1 VKLAGLE
8 RQAASV
14 IEDMHTA
21 LPRGTFT
28 LKRRDLEL
36 LRKFL
41 FMMHYRNVSCS
52 SNYFQVDHPENAD
65 GRQWI
70 EYLMKTKGM
79 QSPVETW
86 LYFLRYYLDTS
97 HSDIMKDAAELI
109 EKYGLEGLRKML
121 SESQMLPDLERF
133 PAIGYHDQA
142 ASFFLSIWEA
152 AEGEEFIL
160 THNAFGLWEGLAGD
174 CPGLHHIFVV
184 SPRIA
189 IILCSTL
196 LRPELKD
203 YIKRGLPLKSS
214 LLNVKPAPATP
225 IYARVDSIRESFKS
239 PRSLERYRS
248 SQEGENDSF
257 VFKITKLSRPQ
268 TLELNSVVLLNMKEA
283 GALTFLSKERMLR
296 TARAFRSLP
305 SNFPESNL
313 LVPLIEVLTA
323 STIRPEPPALRPPL
337 QSPTAVPDEDND
349 ALSFVDVV
357 LYVLLMQICTGQR
370 QFPSAYDRAH
380 LVFKIMEKARPTT
393 FAHEVGQEV
402 EKAFRACKRE
412 SEDMG
417 SDSESFAEGIRF
429 ASLLSSIPSEVS
441 SQLFHVMISYMSKLG
456 AVMSGG
462 EGILQQLQDEVAV
475 VSFLTR
481 ASCSPAVWHTLSCS
495 NPQAPE
501 ILSKLFKKFG
511 TPADGAV
518 KRVTDFMYEEPPFTS
533 CYDRAYALRGIC
545 GMSGPTT
552 NPISGKYYWLTM
564 RMIHVLGYDAM
575 TFSLPA
581 PYSSQ
586 PRERPKARLLRKMSK
601 THSDML
607 LMNVKMILQRNGFT
621 PSLEDDTKAKAIQ
634 KWIDEMAIVNT
645 LAWLGKHRRNFLDFI
660 LDGFSPEVG
669 FKLFEE
675 DEDIGST

>member
-14 IEDMHTA
+14 IEDMHKA

-52 SNYFQVDHPENAD
+52 SNYFQVDHRENAK

-70 EYLMKTKGM
+70 ECLMKAKGL
-79 QSPVETW
+79 QSSVETW
-86 LYFLRYYLDTS
+86 LHFLRYYLDTS
-97 HSDIMKDAAELI
+97 HSDIMQDAAELI
-109 EKYGLEGLRKML
+109 EKYGLEGLQKML
-121 SESQMLPDLERF
+121 SESQMPPDLERF
-133 PAIGYHDQA
+133 PAVGYHAQA
-142 ASFFLSIWEA
+142 DSFFLSIWEA
-152 AEGEEFIL
+152 AEGEEFFL

-203 YIKRGLPLKSS
+203 FIKRGPPLKSS

-225 IYARVDSIRESFKS
+225 IYARVDSIREGFKS
-239 PRSLERYRS
+239 PKSLEHYRS

-305 SNFPESNL
+305 SNLPGSNL

-323 STIRPEPPALRPPL
+323 STIGPEPTALRPSL
-337 QSPTAVPDEDND
+337 QSPAAVPDEDND

-380 LVFKIMEKARPTT
+380 LVFKIMEKARPTS

-402 EKAFRACKRE
+402 EKAFRSCKRE

-417 SDSESFAEGIRF
+417 SFAEGVRI
-429 ASLLSSIPSEVS
+429 APLLSSIPSELS
-441 SQLFHVMISYMSKLG
+441 SQLFHVMIPYMSKLG
-456 AVMSGG
+456 AVMSKG
-462 EGILQQLQDEVAV
+462 EGILEELQDEVAV

-501 ILSKLFKKFG
+501 ILSRLFKEFD
-511 TPADGAV
+511 TPADIAI
-518 KRVTDFMYEEPPFTS
+518 KKCTDFVYGASPFTS
-533 CYDRAYALRGIC
+533 CYDRAYALRAMC

-564 RMIHVLGYDAM
+564 RMIRVLGYEAM
-575 TFSLPA
+575 TGSLLA

-586 PRERPKARLLRKMSK
+586 QRERPKARLLRKMSK
-601 THSDML
+601 THSDL
-607 LMNVKMILQRNGFT
+607 LLTNMKMILQINGFT

-660 LDGFSPEVG
+660 LDGFSPEVD
-669 FKLFEE
+669 FKLFED